1 MEAEVGFSGD
11 EALLL
16 VVCGAISALGLWKW
30 IASLQ
35 PISKLGAP
43 RGSRVPLYVAVALGF
58 GSLGLVIWRW
68 ADTDIPAF
76 VGYVVLVLLMGGA
89 WLTVSA
95 WLFPWLGISLRDDAL
110 EQRNAAAVWALA
122 GGILGVMLTFAG
134 SNIGEG
140 PSFWNNVFTGGLATG
155 MLLLG
160 WLVLT
165 SAGGLAHTIAQ
176 ERDLAAGVRLGA
188 ALVALGLVLAR
199 AAAGDWHSISATA
212 TDLVRDGWFAGVIVT
227 GAFAAERMLAK
238 RRDPSPGETSLHPS
252 LLAQGIAP
260 ALVYLAGACAWVW
273 QLGWWE
279 GAAR

>member
-1 MEAEVGFSGD
+1 MEGGLGFSGD

-16 VVCGAISALGLWKW
+16 VVCGAISALGIWKW

-43 RGSRVPLYVAVALGF
+43 RSLRFPLYVAVALGF
-58 GSLGLVIWRW
+58 ASLGPVIWCW

-76 VGYVVLVLLMGGA
+76 GGYVLLVLLMGGA
-89 WLTVSA
+89 WLTVSV

-110 EQRNAAAVWALA
+110 EQRNAAAVCALA

-140 PSFWNNVFTGGLATG
+140 PSFWNNVYTGGLTTG

-160 WLVLT
+160 WLVLA

-199 AAAGDWHSISATA
+199 ASAGDWYSMRATA
-212 TDLVRDGWFAGVIVT
+212 TDLVRHGWFAGAIVA
-227 GAFAAERMLAK
+227 GVLAGERLLAK
-238 RRDPSPGETSLHPS
+238 PRDASRGEASVHPS

-260 ALVYLAGACAWVW
+260 AVIYLAAACAWVW

>member
-1 MEAEVGFSGD
+1 MEGGVGFSGD

-35 PISKLGAP
+35 PISELGAP
-43 RGSRVPLYVAVALGF
+43 RGLRVPLYIAVAVGF
-58 GSLGLVIWRW
+58 GSLGPVTCWW
-68 ADTDIPAF
+68 ADTDISAF
-76 VGYVVLVLLMGGA
+76 GGYVLLVFLMGGA

-140 PSFWNNVFTGGLATG
+140 PSFWNNVFTGGLTTG

-188 ALVALGLVLAR
+188 GLVALGLVLAR
-199 AAAGDWHSISATA
+199 AAAGDWQSMYATA
-212 TDLVRDGWFAGVIVT
+212 SDLVRYGWFAGAIVA
-227 GAFAAERMLAK
+227 GALAAERMLAK
-238 RRDPSPGETSLHPS
+238 RRDPRPGEASVHPS
-252 LLAQGIAP
+252 SMTQGVAP
-260 ALVYLAGACAWVW
+260 ALVYLAAACAWVW
-273 QLGWWE
+273 HLGWWE